1 MLLLCFSAKRVKGL
15 RGGALVRSK
24 PICEA
29 WILQK
34 GKRDSFKLGRDLP
47 PEIYFICEFFPET
60 FNTIGEILSY
70 PF

>member
-1 MLLLCFSAKRVKGL
+1 MLLLCFSAKRVEGL

-34 GKRDSFKLGRDLP
+34 GKRDS
-47 PEIYFICEFFPET
+47 
-60 FNTIGEILSY
+60 LS
-70 PF
+70 